1 MIELNLKDM
10 EFGYQLVLLI
20 STLLKTCGIF
30 YIVIFEKE
38 HQLVPLKK
46 AELGIAFIVPLR
58 LLIIDGGYNLL
69 TVLMVSNIS

>member
-20 STLLKTCGIF
+20 STLLKMCGIF

-38 HQLVPLKK
+38 DQLVPLKK
-46 AELGIAFIVPLR
+46 EELGIAFIVPLR